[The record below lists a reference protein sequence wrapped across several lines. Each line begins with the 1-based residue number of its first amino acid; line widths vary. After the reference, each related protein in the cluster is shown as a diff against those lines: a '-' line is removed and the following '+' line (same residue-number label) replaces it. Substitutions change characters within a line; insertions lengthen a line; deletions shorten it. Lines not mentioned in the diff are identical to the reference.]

1 MTSALVVLG
10 GYLLGSMPFGYWVVL
25 LVKGEDIR
33 KVGSGNIGASN
44 VWRTYGR
51 WLGIPIVV
59 LDVAKGFVPALVG
72 ALLVGELT
80 AVLAGGA
87 AMLGHWRPLFLRFQ
101 KGGKTVATGGRR
113 VSRRCAAPRL
123 DRGRGLDRRL
133 PRHPL
138 RVAGLDRGRALAADP
153 GGRARR
159 AVADRRLRAIAAV
172 GVVLLHRP
180 NIARLRAGTESRFRL
195 RRASRPSSREPV
207 RERGVLLR
215 RRAGLE
221 LRRSSPTVPSRSAR
235 TSWAWIVSKLIW
247 RAKRKSP
254 SASSGIASRAPL
266 SESRTESST
275 KRGCRWACST
285 TNSSSGRFSSS

>member
-1 MTSALVVLG
+1 MTSALIVLG

-101 KGGKTVATGGRR
+101 KGGKTVATGGG
-113 VSRRCAAPRL
+113 VFLGAAPL
-123 DRGRGLDRRL
+123 LGLIGVAVWIVVFLLSRYASLASIVAALSL
-133 PRHPL
+133 PI
-138 RVAGLDRGRALAADP
+138 LAVVLGEP
-153 GGRARR
+153 WPIIVFG
-159 AVADRRLRAIAAV
+159 VIAAA
-172 GVVLLHRP
+172 GVLLLHRA

-195 RRASRPSSREPV
+195 RRA
-207 RERGVLLR
+207 
-215 RRAGLE
+215 
-221 LRRSSPTVPSRSAR
+221 
-235 TSWAWIVSKLIW
+235 
-247 RAKRKSP
+247 
-254 SASSGIASRAPL
+254 
-266 SESRTESST
+266 
-275 KRGCRWACST
+275 
-285 TNSSSGRFSSS
+285 